1 MEVWIS
7 ERECALDRVSG
18 MTCGVCIGELHVALR
33 LDGQDVRSR
42 KTSVEECFR
51 RPLFVTSR
59 QPVQTALLFSSL

>member
-1 MEVWIS
+1 M
-7 ERECALDRVSG
+7 G
-18 MTCGVCIGELHVALR
+18 CIGELHVALR

-59 QPVQTALLFSSL
+59 QPMQTAVVCTSV